1 MLPVDPD
8 KPSSNEAPALDP
20 SGGGGGDSAAS
31 TEPVKPVVTV
41 AIPPLA
47 GEMAAV
53 RRNGPV
59 FAVAVL
65 VVSILGAS
73 ALFMAGVQLGRQT
86 VAEPGTPGTLN
97 EEFKPFWDAWS
108 AITERYAGEPVERKT
123 LIEGAIRGMVDAVG
137 DPYSTYLN
145 AEEYRL
151 SVQDVSGEF
160 EGIGAEIGTVN
171 AARETTDCNEFGADC
186 RLVIVSPIDGSPAEK
201 AGLKP
206 GDIVDA
212 VDGKT
217 LDGLSPDE
225 ARDKIRGKKGT
236 KVVLTIDREGQAAF
250 DVTITR
256 DTIVAREVV
265 DEDLAGGDVGFIRL
279 SGFSEHGADQFTAA
293 LKADIDAGRTKIIFD
308 LRGNPGGYIT
318 AAREVASQFI
328 AEGPV
333 FWQQDAKGVQVETE
347 ALPDGVAT
355 DPTIEVIVLIDQGS
369 ASAAEIVA
377 GALKDTGRAT
387 LVGETTFG
395 KGTVQQWEELDGGAI
410 KLTIARW
417 LTPNKTW
424 IHHVGIDPDVAVTV
438 PDDTPA
444 GSDPVLEKALELLG
458 ESASLGSGL
467 QRAA

>member
-8 KPSSNEAPALDP
+8 QSAPLHEPSEPTEPGPPAEA
-20 SGGGGGDSAAS
+20 AAS

-41 AIPPLA
+41 SIPPA
-47 GEMAAV
+47 GGEMSAV

-108 AITERYAGEPVERKT
+108 AITERYAGEPVDHRT
-123 LIEGAIRGMVDAVG
+123 LIEGAIRGMTDALG
-137 DPYSTYLN
+137 DPYSTYLDP
-145 AEEYRL
+145 EQYRE
-151 SVQDVSGEF
+151 SVQSVSGEF

-171 AARETTDCNEFGADC
+171 AERETTDCNEFGPDC
-186 RLVIVSPIDGSPAEK
+186 RLVVIAPIEGSPAEK

-236 KVVLTIDREGQAAF
+236 KVTLTIDREGQPVF
-250 DVTITR
+250 DVTLTR
-256 DTIVAREVV
+256 DTIIAREVV
-265 DEDLAGGDVGFIRL
+265 AEELAGGEVGYIRL
-279 SGFSEHGADQFTAA
+279 NEFSDHGADQFTAA
-293 LKADIDAGRTKIIFD
+293 LKADVDAGKMKIIFD

-328 AEGPV
+328 AKGPI
-333 FWQQDAKGVQVETE
+333 FWQQDAKGVQIETD
-347 ALPDGVAT
+347 ALADGVAT
-355 DPTIEVIVLIDQGS
+355 DPKIKVIVLIDRGS

-387 LVGETTFG
+387 LVGETSFG

-417 LTPNKTW
+417 LTPKKTW
-424 IHHVGIDPDVAVTV
+424 IHHIGIDPDVAVTV
-438 PDDTPA
+438 PADNPPGT
-444 GSDPVLEKALELLG
+444 DPFLDKALELLG
-458 ESASLGSGL
+458 ESAAAESALL
-467 QRAA
+467 RAA

>member
-8 KPSSNEAPALDP
+8 QIVPSNDP
-20 SGGGGGDSAAS
+20 KDP

-41 AIPPLA
+41 MIPA
-47 GEMAAV
+47 VTGEMATV
-53 RRNGPV
+53 RRNGTV

-108 AITERYAGEPVERKT
+108 AITERYAGEPVAHKT
-123 LIEGAIRGMVDAVG
+123 LIEGAIRGMVDAIG

-145 AEEYRL
+145 ADEYRQ

-186 RLVIVSPIDGSPAEK
+186 RLVIVTPIDGSPAEK

-206 GDIVDA
+206 GDIVTA
-212 VDGKT
+212 VDGHS
-217 LDGLSPDE
+217 LDGLTPDA
-225 ARDKIRGKKGT
+225 ARDRIRGKKGS
-236 KVVLTIDREGQAAF
+236 KVVLSIDREGQAPF

-256 DTIVAREVV
+256 DTIVAQEVV
-265 DEDLAGGDVGFIRL
+265 SEDLAGGEVGYIRL
-279 SGFSEHGADQFTAA
+279 SGFSDHGADQFAAA
-293 LKADIDAGRTKIIFD
+293 LKADIDAGKTKIVFD
-308 LRGNPGGYIT
+308 LRGNPGGFIT
-318 AAREVASQFI
+318 AARKVASQFI
-328 AEGPV
+328 ADGPI
-333 FWQQDAKGVQVETE
+333 FWQQDAKGVQVETD
-347 ALPDGVAT
+347 ALADGVAT
-355 DPTIEVIVLIDQGS
+355 DPKIKVMVLIDRGS

-387 LVGETTFG
+387 LVGETSFG

-417 LTPNKTW
+417 LTPKKTW

-438 PDDTPA
+438 PADNPPGT
-444 GSDPVLEKALELLG
+444 DPFLDKALELLG
-458 ESASLGSGL
+458 ESAAADGALL
-467 QRAA
+467 RAA

>member
-1 MLPVDPD
+1 
-8 KPSSNEAPALDP
+8 
-20 SGGGGGDSAAS
+20 
-31 TEPVKPVVTV
+31 
-41 AIPPLA
+41 
-47 GEMAAV
+47 
-53 RRNGPV
+53 
-59 FAVAVL
+59 
-65 VVSILGAS
+65 
-73 ALFMAGVQLGRQT
+73 
-86 VAEPGTPGTLN
+86 
-97 EEFKPFWDAWS
+97 
-108 AITERYAGEPVERKT
+108 
-123 LIEGAIRGMVDAVG
+123 MVDAVG

-186 RLVIVSPIDGSPAEK
+186 RLVIVSPFDGSPAEK

-225 ARDKIRGKKGT
+225 ARDKIRGKKGS
-236 KVVLTIDREGQAAF
+236 KVVLTIDREGQAPF

-256 DTIVAREVV
+256 DTIIAREVV
-265 DEDLAGGDVGFIRL
+265 AEELAGGDVGYIRL
-279 SGFSEHGADQFTAA
+279 AGFSDHGADQFTAA
-293 LKADIDAGRTKIIFD
+293 LKADVDAGKTKIIFD

-328 AEGPV
+328 AEGPI
-333 FWQQDAKGVQVETE
+333 FWQQDAKGVQVETD

-355 DPTIEVIVLIDQGS
+355 DPKIEVIVLIDQGS

-417 LTPNKTW
+417 LTPDKTW
-424 IHHVGIDPDVAVTV
+424 IHHIGIDPDVAVTV

-444 GSDPVLEKALELLG
+444 GADPVLDKALELLG
-458 ESASLGSGL
+458 ESAAGESALL
-467 QRAA
+467 RAA